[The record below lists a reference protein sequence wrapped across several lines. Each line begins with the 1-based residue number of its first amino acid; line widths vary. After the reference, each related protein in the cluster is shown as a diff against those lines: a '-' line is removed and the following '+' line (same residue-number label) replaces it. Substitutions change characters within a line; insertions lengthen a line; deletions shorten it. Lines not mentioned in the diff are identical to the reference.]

1 MEGQFEH
8 DLYNE
13 SFSNQ
18 LESDKIGTSQQKNKW
33 WMVGVDRGG
42 PIPDDVYDFSFAEF

>member
-1 MEGQFEH
+1 MLATNMKYHFLEDNEEIRKVFRDTMEGQFEH

-18 LESDKIGTSQQKNKW
+18 LESNETDT
-33 WMVGVDRGG
+33 
-42 PIPDDVYDFSFAEF
+42 